1 MKNEVQTII
10 NTDAIRRFIQIEI
23 LDDEEAPIDYD
34 DDLLLNQVLDSLGVM
49 RLVAHLEEV
58 EGVVIPEE
66 DVTIENFSSLRL
78 IDTYLVSRNNNAP
91 PAVTPDRDS
100 V

>member
-1 MKNEVQTII
+1 ML

-23 LDDEEAPIDYD
+23 MDDEEAQIDYD
-34 DDLLLNQVLDSLGVM
+34 DDLLMNQVLDSLGVM

-58 EGVVIPEE
+58 EGIVIPAE

-78 IDTYLVSRNNNAP
+78 IDAYLVSCYNNAQ
-91 PAVTPDRDS
+91 PAVTLDCDS

>member
-1 MKNEVQTII
+1 MENGVDIVV
-10 NTDAIRRFIQIEI
+10 NTDAIRHFIQIEI
-23 LDDEEAPIDYD
+23 LDDEDAVIEYD

-49 RLVAHLEEV
+49 RLVAHIEEA
-58 EGVVIPEE
+58 EGMIIPAE

-78 IDTYLVSRNNNAP
+78 IDAYLSRRRNNVQ
-91 PAVTPDRDS
+91 AVVSSGGNS

>member
-1 MKNEVQTII
+1 V

-23 LDDEEAPIDYD
+23 LDDEDAAIEYD

-49 RLVAHLEEV
+49 RLVAHIEEV
-58 EGVVIPEE
+58 EGMMIPAE

-78 IDTYLVSRNNNAP
+78 IDAYLLSRCNSAQ
-91 PAVTPDRDS
+91 PAVSPGGKS